1 MRKDRGL
8 AMYRLFVAIELPT
21 AVKQHLSLMLC
32 GVPGARWTEPEQM
45 HLTVRFIG
53 EVDGGVMEDIMGA
66 LKAVR
71 VDPFSVHL
79 KGVGHFPPRQ
89 DPQTLWVGV
98 EKSEGLSL
106 LRGRVES
113 ALVRAGVPRERRKFH
128 SHVRLAYLK
137 NSKLS
142 KVATYLS
149 QHALL
154 EVAPFDVTRFCLFS
168 SQLGSK
174 GAVHRPEAVYKLST
188 KGVVDA

>member
-1 MRKDRGL
+1 
-8 AMYRLFVAIELPT
+8 MYRLFVAIELPT
-21 AVKQHLSLMLC
+21 VVKQHLSLMLC
-32 GVPGARWTEPEQM
+32 GVPGAKWTEPEQM

-53 EVDGGVMEDIMGA
+53 EVDGGIMEDIIGA
-66 LKAVR
+66 LSTVKVE
-71 VDPFSVHL
+71 PFQIHL

-106 LRGRVES
+106 LRSRVES
-113 ALVRAGVPRERRKFH
+113 ALARAGVPRERRKYH
-128 SHVRLAYLK
+128 PHVRLAYLK

-142 KVATYLS
+142 KVAIYLS

-154 EVAPFDVTRFCLFS
+154 EVAPFDVTRFYLFS
-168 SQLGSK
+168 SQLGSN
-174 GAVHRPEAVYKLST
+174 GAIHRPEAVYTLST